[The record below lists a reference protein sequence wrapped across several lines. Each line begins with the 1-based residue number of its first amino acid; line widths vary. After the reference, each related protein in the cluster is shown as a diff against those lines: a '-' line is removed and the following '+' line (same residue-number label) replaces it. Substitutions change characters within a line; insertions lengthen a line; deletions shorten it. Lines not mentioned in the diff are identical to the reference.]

1 MSSQVT
7 SSSLSLYPGGHA
19 HVPIPTQRCEHL
31 ESLQA
36 STCVFSVTVREV
48 ILTTGSWVTV
58 SMPAS
63 VLFVQQARVT
73 CAHCLPRDRPRS
85 QFRPRPA
92 AIRPR
97 TQQSQHILEVLDS
110 QGSPSKK
117 GLSQAPFIRAIS
129 IPLLQRVSPTKAAQH
144 CSWAIL
150 QM

>member
-1 MSSQVT
+1 MSSQF
-7 SSSLSLYPGGHA
+7 SSSSFSLYPGGQA
-19 HVPIPTQRCEHL
+19 HVPIPTQRWEHL

-36 STCVFSVTVREV
+36 STCGFSVTVREV
-48 ILTTGSWVTV
+48 VFTTGSWVTV

-63 VLFVQQARVT
+63 VLFLQQVWAT
-73 CAHCLPRDRPRS
+73 CTHCLPRDRPRS
-85 QFRPRPA
+85 QFRLRPA
-92 AIRPR
+92 AIRPS

-117 GLSQAPFIRAIS
+117 GLSQAPFIRAIL